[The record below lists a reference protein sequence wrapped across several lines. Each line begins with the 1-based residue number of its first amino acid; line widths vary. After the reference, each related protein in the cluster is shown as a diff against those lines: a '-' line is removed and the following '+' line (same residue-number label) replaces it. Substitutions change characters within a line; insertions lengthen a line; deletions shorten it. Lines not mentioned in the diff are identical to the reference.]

1 LLVNLSNIYVN
12 LRPIFANEAA
22 ALGFVCYGRVDTTV
36 TSTQVTQGKVES
48 SWVAIARTRDDL
60 VQLPFADGWAPV
72 PADPSIPLWTDDFT
86 DVARVTRLG

>member
-1 LLVNLSNIYVN
+1 
-12 LRPIFANEAA
+12 
-22 ALGFVCYGRVDTTV
+22 V

-60 VQLPFADGWAPV
+60 LQLPVTDGWAPV
-72 PADPSIPLWTDDFT
+72 PTDASIPLWTDDFT